1 MCMKHIQLMS
11 LTLGIAFLAASCA
24 KANDGVSAGNAED
37 ALKII
42 NTKSPGSTGHNLLVK
57 FSSLPSEAEVAD
69 MMESGVVALTPVFH
83 SNPSRKDLEKKF
95 GLDRWYEV
103 SYQSGTAMDEGV
115 KLLAASE
122 SVQTVQYS
130 ITYKKSSDCKAFPY
144 FIQPEKVL
152 MAASGKFNDP
162 ALKDQWNYK
171 NTGDKNIATA
181 AYAGADINV
190 ENVWKEIT
198 AGDPSIIV
206 AVVDEGVKYTH
217 PDLAANMWTN
227 PKESEN
233 GNDDDGNGYIDD
245 IHGFNFVKNGPI
257 SWASEQDSGHGTH
270 CAGIVAAVNN
280 NAEGICGV
288 AGGSGNGDGVRIM
301 SCQIFD
307 NNTGGTSQMVANAI
321 KYAADN
327 GASIISCSF
336 GYPSGRFKS
345 DAAYKTGNS
354 GNNALEYDAIRYFEA
369 ASNNPV
375 LDGNI
380 AIFASGNDSQGY
392 AAYPGALT
400 DIISVSAFAPD
411 FLPANYTNYG
421 PGCNISAP
429 GGEQGLAPYT
439 SYKAMI
445 LSTVPSELFDG
456 ADYAFMYGTSM
467 ACPHVSGVVAL
478 GLSYAKKLGRKY
490 TLPEFKS
497 LLLSSVQDID
507 SRLTAASKEY
517 VAGAGISSVSMITYK
532 GKMGTGAV
540 DAWKLMMN
548 VEGTPCIDAVVGK
561 NQALD
566 LSSYFGGGSKS
577 LKYLSVEVSTEDK
590 MALGLQKNP
599 YIEQGKLWMHPTRCG
614 SCRIRINAVGGGPA
628 IGTDDAIGGMSMNR
642 EVSVIVRSHKS
653 ANGGW
658 L

>member
-11 LTLGIAFLAASCA
+11 WALGIAFLAASCA
-24 KANDGVSAGNAED
+24 KVNDGVSAGNAED

-103 SYQSGTAMDEGV
+103 SYQSGTDMDEGV

-227 PKESEN
+227 PKESAN
-233 GNDDDGNGYIDD
+233 GNDDDDNGYIDD

-307 NNTGGTSQMVANAI
+307 NNSGGTSPMVANAI

-345 DAAYKTGNS
+345 DAAYKTGN
-354 GNNALEYDAIRYFEA
+354 GGDNALEYDAIRYFEA

-478 GLSYAKKLGRKY
+478 GLSYAKKLGRKF

-517 VAGAGISSVSMITYK
+517 VAGSGISSVSMITYK

-548 VEGTPCIDAVVGK
+548 IEGTPCIDAAVGK

-566 LSSYFGGGSKS
+566 LSPYFGGGSKS
-577 LKYLSVEVSTEDK
+577 LKYLSIEVSTEDK

>member
-11 LTLGIAFLAASCA
+11 LALGIAFLEASCA
-24 KANDGVSAGNAED
+24 KVNDGVSAGNAED

-57 FSSLPSEAEVAD
+57 FSSLPSEAELAD

-103 SYQSGTAMDEGV
+103 SYQSGTDMDEGV

-144 FIQPEKVL
+144 FIQPEQVM

-227 PKESEN
+227 PKESAN

-270 CAGIVAAVNN
+270 CAGIAAAVNN

-307 NNTGGTSQMVANAI
+307 NNTGGTSQIVANAI

-345 DAAYKTGNS
+345 DAAYKTGNEGS
-354 GNNALEYDAIRYFEA
+354 NALEYDAIRYFEA

-478 GLSYAKKLGRKY
+478 GLSYAKKLGRKF

-507 SRLTAASKEY
+507 SRLTAASKDY
-517 VAGAGISSVSMITYK
+517 VAGSGISSVSMITYK

-548 VEGTPCIDAVVGK
+548 IEGTPCIDAVVGK
-561 NQALD
+561 NQVLD
-566 LSSYFGGGSKS
+566 LSPYFGGGSKS

-642 EVSVIVRSHKS
+642 EVSVIVKSHKS

>member
-1 MCMKHIQLMS
+1 MKHIQLMS
-11 LTLGIAFLAASCA
+11 MALGIAFMSASCA
-24 KANDGVSAGNAED
+24 KVNDGVSAGNAED

-42 NTKSPGSTGHNLLVK
+42 NTKSPGSTGNNLLVK
-57 FSSLPSEAEVAD
+57 FSTLPSETEVAE

-83 SNPSRKDLEKKF
+83 SNPSRKDLEKKY

-103 SYQSGTAMDEGV
+103 SYQNGTDMDEGV

-122 SVQTVQYS
+122 SVQAVQYS

-144 FIQPEKVL
+144 FIRPGQIM

-171 NTGDKNIATA
+171 NTGDKNIATG

-227 PKESEN
+227 PKESAN

-257 SWASEQDSGHGTH
+257 SWASEKDSGHGTH

-307 NNTGGTSQMVANAI
+307 NNTGGTSQIVANAI

-345 DAAYKTGNS
+345 DAEYKTGNS

-517 VAGAGISSVSMITYK
+517 VAGAGIS
-532 GKMGTGAV
+532 
-540 DAWKLMMN
+540 
-548 VEGTPCIDAVVGK
+548 
-561 NQALD
+561 
-566 LSSYFGGGSKS
+566 LS
-577 LKYLSVEVSTEDK
+577 L
-590 MALGLQKNP
+590 
-599 YIEQGKLWMHPTRCG
+599 IH
-614 SCRIRINAVGGGPA
+614 I
-628 IGTDDAIGGMSMNR
+628 
-642 EVSVIVRSHKS
+642 
-653 ANGGW
+653 
-658 L
+658 

>member
-11 LTLGIAFLAASCA
+11 LALGIASLAASCA
-24 KANDGVSAGNAED
+24 KVNDSVSAGNAED

-57 FSSLPSEAEVAD
+57 FSSLPSEAEVAE
-69 MMESGVVALTPVFH
+69 MMESCVVALTPVFH

-103 SYQSGTAMDEGV
+103 SYQSGTDMDEGV

-144 FIQPEKVL
+144 FIQPEQVM

-227 PKESEN
+227 PKESAN

-307 NNTGGTSQMVANAI
+307 NNSGGTSPMVANAI

-478 GLSYAKKLGRKY
+478 GLSYAKKLGRKF

-548 VEGTPCIDAVVGK
+548 IEGTPCIDAVVGE

-566 LSSYFGGGSKS
+566 LSPYFGGGSKS

-599 YIEQGKLWMHPTRCG
+599 YIDQGKLWMHPTRCG

>member
-11 LTLGIAFLAASCA
+11 LALGIAFLAASCT
-24 KANDGVSAGNAED
+24 KVNDGVSAGNAED

-42 NTKSPGSTGHNLLVK
+42 NTKSPGSTGNNLLVK
-57 FSSLPSEAEVAD
+57 FSTLPSETEVAE

-103 SYQSGTAMDEGV
+103 SYQNGTDMDEGV

-144 FIQPEKVL
+144 FIQPEQVM

-227 PKESEN
+227 PKESAN

-307 NNTGGTSQMVANAI
+307 NNTGGTSQIVANAI

-345 DAAYKTGNS
+345 DAEYKTGNS
-354 GNNALEYDAIRYFEA
+354 GNNALEYDAICYFEA

-380 AIFASGNDSQGY
+380 AVFASGNDSQSY

-548 VEGTPCIDAVVGK
+548 IEGTPCIDAVVGK

-566 LSSYFGGGSKS
+566 LSPYFGGGSKS

-599 YIEQGKLWMHPTRCG
+599 YIEQGKLWMHPTKCG
-614 SCRIRINAVGGGPA
+614 SCRIRINAVGGGSA
-628 IGTDDAIGGMSMNR
+628 IGSDDAIGGMSMNR
-642 EVSVIVRSHKS
+642 EVSVIVKSHKS

>member
-11 LTLGIAFLAASCA
+11 LALGIAFLAASCA
-24 KANDGVSAGNAED
+24 KVNDGVSAGNAED

-42 NTKSPGSTGHNLLVK
+42 NTKFPGSTGHNLLVK

-103 SYQSGTAMDEGV
+103 SYQNGTAMDEGV

-144 FIQPEKVL
+144 TIQPEKVL

-227 PKESEN
+227 PKESAN

-307 NNTGGTSQMVANAI
+307 NNSGGTSQIVANAI

-345 DAAYKTGNS
+345 DAAYKTGNGGS
-354 GNNALEYDAIRYFEA
+354 NALEYDAIRYFEA

-456 ADYAFMYGTSM
+456 KDYAFMY
-467 ACPHVSGVVAL
+467 
-478 GLSYAKKLGRKY
+478 
-490 TLPEFKS
+490 
-497 LLLSSVQDID
+497 
-507 SRLTAASKEY
+507 
-517 VAGAGISSVSMITYK
+517 
-532 GKMGTGAV
+532 
-540 DAWKLMMN
+540 
-548 VEGTPCIDAVVGK
+548 
-561 NQALD
+561 
-566 LSSYFGGGSKS
+566 
-577 LKYLSVEVSTEDK
+577 
-590 MALGLQKNP
+590 
-599 YIEQGKLWMHPTRCG
+599 
-614 SCRIRINAVGGGPA
+614 
-628 IGTDDAIGGMSMNR
+628 
-642 EVSVIVRSHKS
+642 
-653 ANGGW
+653 
-658 L
+658 

>member
-11 LTLGIAFLAASCA
+11 MALGIAFMSASCA
-24 KANDGVSAGNAED
+24 KVNDGVSAGNAED

-42 NTKSPGSTGHNLLVK
+42 NTKSPGSTGNNLLVK
-57 FSSLPSEAEVAD
+57 FFTLPSETEVAE

-103 SYQSGTAMDEGV
+103 SYQNGTDMDEGV

-144 FIQPEKVL
+144 FIQPEQVM

-227 PKESEN
+227 PKESAN

-245 IHGFNFVKNGPI
+245 IHGFNFVKDGPI

-307 NNTGGTSQMVANAI
+307 NNTGGTSQIVANAI

-345 DAAYKTGNS
+345 DAAYKTGNGGS
-354 GNNALEYDAIRYFEA
+354 NALEYDAIRYFEA

-490 TLPEFKS
+490 TLQEFKS

-548 VEGTPCIDAVVGK
+548 IEGTPCIDAVVGK

-566 LSSYFGGGSKS
+566 LSPYFGGGSKS

-599 YIEQGKLWMHPTRCG
+599 YIEQGKLWMHPTKCG
-614 SCRIRINAVGGGPA
+614 SCRIRINAVGGGTA
-628 IGTDDAIGGMSMNR
+628 IGSDDAIGGMSMNR
-642 EVSVIVRSHKS
+642 EVSVIVKSHKS

>member
-548 VEGTPCIDAVVGK
+548 IEGTPCIDAVVGK

>member
-11 LTLGIAFLAASCA
+11 LALGIAFLAASCT
-24 KANDGVSAGNAED
+24 KVNDSVSAGNAED

-144 FIQPEKVL
+144 FIQPEHVM

-227 PKESEN
+227 PKESAN

-257 SWASEQDSGHGTH
+257 SWASEQDFPDTEH
-270 CAGIVAAVNN
+270 IVP
-280 NAEGICGV
+280 
-288 AGGSGNGDGVRIM
+288 GSWR
-301 SCQIFD
+301 Q
-307 NNTGGTSQMVANAI
+307 
-321 KYAADN
+321 
-327 GASIISCSF
+327 
-336 GYPSGRFKS
+336 
-345 DAAYKTGNS
+345 
-354 GNNALEYDAIRYFEA
+354 
-369 ASNNPV
+369 
-375 LDGNI
+375 
-380 AIFASGNDSQGY
+380 
-392 AAYPGALT
+392 
-400 DIISVSAFAPD
+400 
-411 FLPANYTNYG
+411 
-421 PGCNISAP
+421 
-429 GGEQGLAPYT
+429 
-439 SYKAMI
+439 
-445 LSTVPSELFDG
+445 
-456 ADYAFMYGTSM
+456 
-467 ACPHVSGVVAL
+467 
-478 GLSYAKKLGRKY
+478 
-490 TLPEFKS
+490 
-497 LLLSSVQDID
+497 
-507 SRLTAASKEY
+507 
-517 VAGAGISSVSMITYK
+517 
-532 GKMGTGAV
+532 
-540 DAWKLMMN
+540 
-548 VEGTPCIDAVVGK
+548 
-561 NQALD
+561 
-566 LSSYFGGGSKS
+566 
-577 LKYLSVEVSTEDK
+577 
-590 MALGLQKNP
+590 
-599 YIEQGKLWMHPTRCG
+599 
-614 SCRIRINAVGGGPA
+614 
-628 IGTDDAIGGMSMNR
+628 
-642 EVSVIVRSHKS
+642 
-653 ANGGW
+653 
-658 L
+658 

>member
-1 MCMKHIQLMS
+1 MKHIQLMS
-11 LTLGIAFLAASCA
+11 LALGIAFLEASCA
-24 KANDGVSAGNAED
+24 KVNDGVSAGNAED

-57 FSSLPSEAEVAD
+57 FSSLPSEAELAD

-103 SYQSGTAMDEGV
+103 SYQSGTDMDEGV

-144 FIQPEKVL
+144 FIQPEQVM

-227 PKESEN
+227 PKESAN

-270 CAGIVAAVNN
+270 CAGIAAAVNN

-307 NNTGGTSQMVANAI
+307 NNTGGTSQIVANAI

-345 DAAYKTGNS
+345 DAAYKTGNEGS
-354 GNNALEYDAIRYFEA
+354 NALEYDAIRYFEA

-478 GLSYAKKLGRKY
+478 GLSYAKKLGRKF

-507 SRLTAASKEY
+507 SRLTAASKDY
-517 VAGAGISSVSMITYK
+517 VAGSGISSVSMITYK

-548 VEGTPCIDAVVGK
+548 IEGTPCIDAVVGK
-561 NQALD
+561 NQVLD
-566 LSSYFGGGSKS
+566 LSPYFGGGSKS

-642 EVSVIVRSHKS
+642 EVSVIVKSHKS

>member
-1 MCMKHIQLMS
+1 MKHIQLMS
-11 LTLGIAFLAASCA
+11 LALGIAFLAASCT
-24 KANDGVSAGNAED
+24 KVNDSVSAGNAED

-42 NTKSPGSTGHNLLVK
+42 NTKSPGSTGHNLFVK

-103 SYQSGTAMDEGV
+103 SYQSGTDMDEGV

-227 PKESEN
+227 PKESAN

-517 VAGAGISSVSMITYK
+517 VAGAGISSVSMLTYK

-548 VEGTPCIDAVVGK
+548 IEGTPCIDAVVGK

-566 LSSYFGGGSKS
+566 LSPHFGGGSKS

-614 SCRIRINAVGGGPA
+614 SCRIRINAVGGGSA

-642 EVSVIVRSHKS
+642 EVSVIVKSHKS

>member
-24 KANDGVSAGNAED
+24 KVNDGVSAGNAED

-57 FSSLPSEAEVAD
+57 FSSLPSEAELAD

-103 SYQSGTAMDEGV
+103 SYQSGTDMDEGV

-144 FIQPEKVL
+144 FIQPENVL
-152 MAASGKFNDP
+152 MSASGKFNDP

-227 PKESEN
+227 PKESAN
-233 GNDDDGNGYIDD
+233 GNDDDDNGYIDD

-307 NNTGGTSQMVANAI
+307 NNSGGTSQIVANAI

-345 DAAYKTGNS
+345 DAAYKTGNGGS
-354 GNNALEYDAIRYFEA
+354 NALEYDAIRYFEA

-478 GLSYAKKLGRKY
+478 GLSYAKKLGRKF

-548 VEGTPCIDAVVGK
+548 IEGTPCIDAVVGK
-561 NQALD
+561 NQTLD
-566 LSSYFGGGSKS
+566 LSPYFGGGSKS
-577 LKYLSVEVSTEDK
+577 LKYLSIEVSTEDK

>member
-11 LTLGIAFLAASCA
+11 LALGIASLAASCA
-24 KANDGVSAGNAED
+24 KVNDGVSAGNAED

-57 FSSLPSEAEVAD
+57 FSSLPSETEVAD

-144 FIQPEKVL
+144 FIQPENVL

-227 PKESEN
+227 PKESAN

-307 NNTGGTSQMVANAI
+307 NNTGGTSQIVANAI

-345 DAAYKTGNS
+345 DAAYKTGNR
-354 GNNALEYDAIRYFEA
+354 GDNALEYDAIRYFEA

-456 ADYAFMYGTSM
+456 TDYAFMYGTSM

-478 GLSYAKKLGRKY
+478 GLSYAKKLGRKF

-517 VAGAGISSVSMITYK
+517 VAGSGISSVSMITYK

-548 VEGTPCIDAVVGK
+548 IEGTPCIDAVVGK
-561 NQALD
+561 NQTLD
-566 LSSYFGGGSKS
+566 LSPYFGGGSKS

-628 IGTDDAIGGMSMNR
+628 IGTDDAIGGMSMSR
-642 EVSVIVRSHKS
+642 EVSVIVKSHKS

>member
-11 LTLGIAFLAASCA
+11 MALGIAFMTASCA
-24 KANDGVSAGNAED
+24 KVNDGVSAGNAED

-42 NTKSPGSTGHNLLVK
+42 NTKSPGSTGNNLLVK
-57 FSSLPSEAEVAD
+57 FSTLPSETEVAE

-103 SYQSGTAMDEGV
+103 SYQNGTDMEEGV

-144 FIQPEKVL
+144 FIQPEHVM

-171 NTGDKNIATA
+171 NTGDKNIATG

-227 PKESEN
+227 PKESAN

-307 NNTGGTSQMVANAI
+307 NNTGGTSKIVANAI

-548 VEGTPCIDAVVGK
+548 IEGTPCIDAVVGK

-566 LSSYFGGGSKS
+566 LSPCFGGGSKL

-599 YIEQGKLWMHPTRCG
+599 YIEQGKLWMHPTKCG
-614 SCRIRINAVGGGPA
+614 SCRIRINAVGGGSA
-628 IGTDDAIGGMSMNR
+628 IGSDDAIGGMSMNR
-642 EVSVIVRSHKS
+642 EVSVIVKSHKS

>member
-11 LTLGIAFLAASCA
+11 LALGIAFLEASCA
-24 KANDGVSAGNAED
+24 KVNDGVSAGNAED

-115 KLLAASE
+115 KLMAASE

-227 PKESEN
+227 PKESAN

-245 IHGFNFVKNGPI
+245 IHGFNFVKNGPV

-307 NNTGGTSQMVANAI
+307 NNSGGTSQMVANAI

-345 DAAYKTGNS
+345 DAAYKTGNGGS
-354 GNNALEYDAIRYFEA
+354 NALEYDAIRYFEA

-478 GLSYAKKLGRKY
+478 GLSYAKKLGRKF

-548 VEGTPCIDAVVGK
+548 IEGTPCIDAVVGK

-566 LSSYFGGGSKS
+566 LSQYFGGGSKS

-599 YIEQGKLWMHPTRCG
+599 YIEQGKLWMHPTKCG
-614 SCRIRINAVGGGPA
+614 SCRIRINAVGGGTA
-628 IGTDDAIGGMSMNR
+628 IGSDDAIGGMSMNR

>member
-11 LTLGIAFLAASCA
+11 MALGIAFMSASCA
-24 KANDGVSAGNAED
+24 KVNDGVSAGNAED

-103 SYQSGTAMDEGV
+103 SYQSGTDMDEGV

-227 PKESEN
+227 PKESAN

-307 NNTGGTSQMVANAI
+307 NNTGGTSQIVANAI

-548 VEGTPCIDAVVGK
+548 IEGTPCIDAEVGK

-566 LSSYFGGGSKS
+566 LSPYFGGGSKS

-599 YIEQGKLWMHPTRCG
+599 YIEQGKLWIHPTRCG

-642 EVSVIVRSHKS
+642 EVSVIVKSHKS

>member
-11 LTLGIAFLAASCA
+11 MALGIAFMSASCA
-24 KANDGVSAGNAED
+24 KVNDGVSAGNAED

-42 NTKSPGSTGHNLLVK
+42 NTKSPGSTGNNLLVK
-57 FSSLPSEAEVAD
+57 FSSLPSEAEVAE

-103 SYQSGTAMDEGV
+103 SYQNGTDMDEGV

-144 FIQPEKVL
+144 FIQPEQIM

-227 PKESEN
+227 PKESAN

-257 SWASEQDSGHGTH
+257 SWAAEQDSGHGTH

-307 NNTGGTSQMVANAI
+307 NNTGGTSQIVANAI

-345 DAAYKTGNS
+345 DAAYKTGNG

-369 ASNNPV
+369 ASNNSV
-375 LDGNI
+375 LNGNI
-380 AIFASGNDSQGY
+380 AVFASGNDSQGY
-392 AAYPGALT
+392 ATYPGALT
-400 DIISVSAFAPD
+400 DVISVSAFAPD

-490 TLPEFKS
+490 TLQEFKS

-548 VEGTPCIDAVVGK
+548 IEGTPCIDAVVGK

-566 LSSYFGGGSKS
+566 LSPYFGGGSKS

-599 YIEQGKLWMHPTRCG
+599 YIEQGKLWMHPTKCG
-614 SCRIRINAVGGGPA
+614 SCRIRINAVGGGSA
-628 IGTDDAIGGMSMNR
+628 IGSDDAIGGMSMNR
-642 EVSVIVRSHKS
+642 EVSVIVKSHKS

>member
-1 MCMKHIQLMS
+1 M
-11 LTLGIAFLAASCA
+11 
-24 KANDGVSAGNAED
+24 
-37 ALKII
+37 
-42 NTKSPGSTGHNLLVK
+42 
-57 FSSLPSEAEVAD
+57 
-69 MMESGVVALTPVFH
+69 
-83 SNPSRKDLEKKF
+83 
-95 GLDRWYEV
+95 
-103 SYQSGTAMDEGV
+103 
-115 KLLAASE
+115 
-122 SVQTVQYS
+122 
-130 ITYKKSSDCKAFPY
+130 
-144 FIQPEKVL
+144 
-152 MAASGKFNDP
+152 
-162 ALKDQWNYK
+162 
-171 NTGDKNIATA
+171 
-181 AYAGADINV
+181 

-227 PKESEN
+227 PKESAN

-307 NNTGGTSQMVANAI
+307 NNSGGTSQMVANAI

-345 DAAYKTGNS
+345 DAAYKTGN
-354 GNNALEYDAIRYFEA
+354 GGDNALEYDAIRYFEA

-478 GLSYAKKLGRKY
+478 GLSYAKKLGRKF

-507 SRLTAASKEY
+507 SRLTAASKDY
-517 VAGAGISSVSMITYK
+517 VAGSGISSVSMITYK

-548 VEGTPCIDAVVGK
+548 IEGTTCIDAVVGK

-566 LSSYFGGGSKS
+566 LSPYFGGGSKS

-642 EVSVIVRSHKS
+642 EVSVIVKSHKS

>member
-11 LTLGIAFLAASCA
+11 LALGIAFLEASCA
-24 KANDGVSAGNAED
+24 KVNDGVSAGNAED

-103 SYQSGTAMDEGV
+103 SYQSGTDMDEGV

-227 PKESEN
+227 PKESAN

-307 NNTGGTSQMVANAI
+307 NNSGGTSQMVANAI

-345 DAAYKTGNS
+345 DAAYKTGN
-354 GNNALEYDAIRYFEA
+354 GGDNALEYDAIRYFEA

-380 AIFASGNDSQGY
+380 AIFASGNDAQGY

-478 GLSYAKKLGRKY
+478 GLSYAKKLGRKF

-548 VEGTPCIDAVVGK
+548 IEGTPCIDAVVGK

-599 YIEQGKLWMHPTRCG
+599 YIEQGKLWIHPTRCG

>member
-1 MCMKHIQLMS
+1 
-11 LTLGIAFLAASCA
+11 
-24 KANDGVSAGNAED
+24 
-37 ALKII
+37 
-42 NTKSPGSTGHNLLVK
+42 
-57 FSSLPSEAEVAD
+57 
-69 MMESGVVALTPVFH
+69 
-83 SNPSRKDLEKKF
+83 
-95 GLDRWYEV
+95 
-103 SYQSGTAMDEGV
+103 
-115 KLLAASE
+115 
-122 SVQTVQYS
+122 
-130 ITYKKSSDCKAFPY
+130 
-144 FIQPEKVL
+144 
-152 MAASGKFNDP
+152 
-162 ALKDQWNYK
+162 
-171 NTGDKNIATA
+171 
-181 AYAGADINV
+181 
-190 ENVWKEIT
+190 
-198 AGDPSIIV
+198 
-206 AVVDEGVKYTH
+206 
-217 PDLAANMWTN
+217 
-227 PKESEN
+227 
-233 GNDDDGNGYIDD
+233 
-245 IHGFNFVKNGPI
+245 
-257 SWASEQDSGHGTH
+257 
-270 CAGIVAAVNN
+270 
-280 NAEGICGV
+280 
-288 AGGSGNGDGVRIM
+288 M

-307 NNTGGTSQMVANAI
+307 NNTGGTSQIVANAI

-345 DAAYKTGNS
+345 DAEYKTGNS

-548 VEGTPCIDAVVGK
+548 IEGTPCIDAVVGK

-566 LSSYFGGGSKS
+566 LSPYFGGGSKS

-599 YIEQGKLWMHPTRCG
+599 YIEQGKLWMHPTKCG
-614 SCRIRINAVGGGPA
+614 SCRIRINAVGGGSA
-628 IGTDDAIGGMSMNR
+628 IGSDDAIGGMSMNR
-642 EVSVIVRSHKS
+642 EVSVIVKSHKS

>member
-11 LTLGIAFLAASCA
+11 LALGIAFLAASCA
-24 KANDGVSAGNAED
+24 KVNDSVSAGNAED

-227 PKESEN
+227 PKESTN

-245 IHGFNFVKNGPI
+245 IHGFNFVENGPI

-307 NNTGGTSQMVANAI
+307 NNTGGTSRIVANAI

-354 GNNALEYDAIRYFEA
+354 GSNALEYDAIRYFEA

-478 GLSYAKKLGRKY
+478 GLSYAKKLGRKF

-507 SRLTAASKEY
+507 SRLTAASKDY
-517 VAGAGISSVSMITYK
+517 VAGSGISSVSMITYK

-548 VEGTPCIDAVVGK
+548 IEGTPCIDAVVGK

-566 LSSYFGGGSKS
+566 LSPYFGGGSKS